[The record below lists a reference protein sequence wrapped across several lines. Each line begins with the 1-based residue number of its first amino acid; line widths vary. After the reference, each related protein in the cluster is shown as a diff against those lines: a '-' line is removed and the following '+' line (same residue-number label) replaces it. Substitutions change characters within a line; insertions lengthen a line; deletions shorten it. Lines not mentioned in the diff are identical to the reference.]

1 MNYNV
6 HCNRFSNVPE
16 AIPFL
21 AEEITR
27 ENQKRAERTGNKPE
41 SAKARGRYKA
51 SEEDQTAETQDTCGG
66 IPHNL
71 PD

>member
-16 AIPFL
+16 AIPLL

-27 ENQKRAERTGNKPE
+27 ENQKHAERIGNKPE
-41 SAKARGRYKA
+41 SAKASGRYKA
-51 SEEDQTAETQDTCGG
+51 SEGDQTAETRDMCWG
-66 IPHNL
+66 NSA
-71 PD
+71 